1 VAVGI
6 CENDSVVV
14 GTKVDVTIFSA
25 NDGVTSM
32 ALPQAEAVMARKIN
46 TGKHRFTFIGS
57 TQFLPPDLGNDGN
70 AYMEQAPY
78 FV

>member
-25 NDGVTSM
+25 NDRVTSM
-32 ALPQAEAVMARKIN
+32 ALLQAEAVMARKIN

-57 TQFLPPDLGNDGN
+57 TQLLPPDL
-70 AYMEQAPY
+70 
-78 FV
+78 